1 MKKFE
6 ADGVSPEVLPKPVGW
21 RILIAPI
28 KIEETTK
35 GGIVL
40 VNESI
45 KSEEYFRNVGKVLA
59 VGPEA
64 YSHEKFMK
72 SVLIDGEV
80 KKIRSEPWCTP
91 GDIIGYHSFN
101 GVGRA
106 LKHNGETHYVKYI
119 NDDEVIEIITDMNTI
134 DF

>member
-1 MKKFE
+1 VHFE
-6 ADGVSPEVLPKPVGW
+6 ADGVSPELLPKPVGW
-21 RILIAPI
+21 RVLIAPVR
-28 KIEETTK
+28 IEELSK
-35 GGIVL
+35 GGIAL

-59 VGPEA
+59 IGPEA

-72 SVLIDGEV
+72 SVLIDGDL
-80 KKIRSEPWCTP
+80 KKIRAEPWCKV

-101 GVGRA
+101 GVNRA
-106 LKHNGETHYVKYI
+106 LKAEGKIHSVKYI
-119 NDDEVIEIITDMNTI
+119 NDDEVIEIITDLSTI

>member
-1 MKKFE
+1 MIFE
-6 ADGVSPEVLPKPVGW
+6 AEGVSPELLPHPVGW
-21 RILIAPI
+21 RILIAPV
-28 KIEETTK
+28 KIEELSK
-35 GGIVL
+35 GGIAL

-59 VGPEA
+59 IGQEA

-72 SVLIDGEV
+72 TVLIDGEV
-80 KKIRSEPWCTP
+80 KKVRSEPWCKV

-101 GVGRA
+101 GVNRL
-106 LKHNGETHYVKYI
+106 LKIDGKTHSIKYI
-119 NDDEVIEIITDMNTI
+119 NDDEVIEIITELNTL